1 MSIGPQSQKLRP
13 NIIFAWFWGGVF
25 VKHLTTHKV
34 SHFLIIFSTKY
45 NSFTLKKL
53 HFFREVKRRGQ
64 KIYLLR
70 ILKMWHGERGNW
82 SKILFRMLWQRR
94 REKQKFRSFITFST
108 SSTYTGFSLCD
119 TFWPKI
125 LHRLTHFQDSFVFIL
140 SFLFPYTRC
149 RQISDLMQWILPE
162 FHALSQI

>member
-1 MSIGPQSQKLRP
+1 M
-13 NIIFAWFWGGVF
+13 
-25 VKHLTTHKV
+25 
-34 SHFLIIFSTKY
+34 
-45 NSFTLKKL
+45 

-64 KIYLLR
+64 QIYLLR

-125 LHRLTHFQDSFVFIL
+125 LHHLTHFQDSFVFIL
-140 SFLFPYTRC
+140 PFLFPYADKFRISCNEFFPNFMPFPRSRRMTLRSLRTSHSQNSDTGIRDLHCQERLETRVPAIYLTSC
-149 RQISDLMQWILPE
+149 
-162 FHALSQI
+162 FHDWLIMVQC